1 MKRISLHNKNITT
14 YFVFAFLTVLCII
27 GFYIS
32 CKSKSPTEI
41 QAVNNSNLSAQRT
54 NNAQRPTT
62 TTTTIKARPMN
73 AANMST
79 TIVTS
84 RFLTTTTTSST
95 TTTTTSIPGPIT
107 TSIQEPRP
115 YILWCPYDSLIGIP
129 PETILYKYIKEN
141 ATLRLNLP
149 EGIAVVFIGP
159 NIRNAG
165 DIPAENVYVRCLSVT
180 ANPPHPSW
188 ARPFYDAYNGTFA
201 YIDNDNN
208 CVWDEDIWLLL
219 ILIANR
225 TYTITYNQNNPGK
238 KYSSF
243 TIITTGEE
251 LTPERANGLKTLRK
265 GIDLK
270 QFKNMIRDHKQE
282 IQLH

>member
-1 MKRISLHNKNITT
+1 MKRKSLHNKNIAA
-14 YFVFAFLTVLCII
+14 YFVFASLIVLCII

-79 TIVTS
+79 TIITS

-95 TTTTTSIPGPIT
+95 TTTTTSIPT

-115 YILWCPYDSLIGIP
+115 YIRWCPYDSWIVIP
-129 PETILYKYIKEN
+129 PATMLYKYIKEN
-141 ATLRLNLP
+141 ATLRLDLP
-149 EGIAVVFIGP
+149 EGIAFVFIWP
-159 NIRNAG
+159 NIKNAG
-165 DIPAENVYVRCLSVT
+165 EIPAENVKVRCLSVT
-180 ANPPHPSW
+180 ANPPLPAW
-188 ARPFYDAYNGTFA
+188 AKPFYQAYNGTFPF
-201 YIDNDNN
+201 IDNDHN
-208 CVWDEDIWLLL
+208 CVLDDGILLML

-225 TYTITYNQNNPGK
+225 TYTITYNQDHPGK
-238 KYSSF
+238 KYSSL
-243 TIITTGEE
+243 TIITTGKE
-251 LTPERANGLKTLRK
+251 LTPDRANELKTLRK

-270 QFKNMIRDHKQE
+270 QLKNMIRDHK
-282 IQLH
+282 